1 MSTKLTR
8 SAKILFTLTQAKTSM
23 NMQKSRIFFTYILA
37 VFLSVSLLIQASLP
51 VSAAPAEPLNDF
63 QKASQ
68 ERLLLPVQTNER
80 SYWPTGP
87 AVAAQSAILMEAETG
102 TILYAKNIHEELY
115 PASTTKMLT
124 CLIAVEQCALNE
136 TVNFSYEAVSA
147 VPADGSNMGMDAG
160 EYLTLE
166 ECLYGIMVA
175 SANEVANAVAE
186 HVAGSLD
193 GFAEMMNERAAEL
206 GCQNTHF
213 VNANGLHD
221 QDHYTSAYDLA
232 LIARAYF
239 QNDVLRRI
247 GNTASYHFIP
257 TPGQSEDFYKSNK
270 HRLINGELSYEGV
283 IGGKTGYTDL
293 ARQTLVTGC
302 EQAGMRLICVVMKE
316 EDPMQFEDTETL
328 FDYGYQNFTKTNIAD
343 NDTRHIIGNSNF
355 FYTGNDIFGDS
366 SPILSIAPDGYV
378 VLPNMSDFSAL
389 TSEIDYGAEGLDENE
404 IAQVSYYYHD
414 TLVGSGKILFSSRNT
429 HAYDFGDDDTPVTG
443 RPDNVIFI
451 NVKILVIAVS
461 AIAGVMIFFLILHSV
476 FSGRQDYRHERE
488 HRKQLRRDRRLKR
501 KERRYAKRG
510 RRRRRRW

>member
-1 MSTKLTR
+1 M
-8 SAKILFTLTQAKTSM
+8 KIQKKKNLFIDIA
-23 NMQKSRIFFTYILA
+23 A
-37 VFLSVSLLIQASLP
+37 AFLSVSILIQASFSVLA
-51 VSAAPAEPLNDF
+51 VSSREPTGGSSGTAED
-63 QKASQ
+63 
-68 ERLLLPVQTNER
+68 RLLLPVQSNEL

-87 AVAAQSAILMEAETG
+87 AVSAEAAILMEAETG

-136 TVNFSYEAVSA
+136 RVDFSYEAVSS
-147 VPADGSNMGMDAG
+147 VPADGSNMGIDAG

-193 GFAEMMNERAAEL
+193 EFAKMMNKRAAEL

-213 VNANGLHD
+213 ANANGLHE

-247 GNTASYHFIP
+247 GNTASYHFSP
-257 TPGQSEDFYKSNK
+257 SAGQPDDFYKSNR
-270 HRLINGELSYEGV
+270 HLLINGTLSYEGI

-293 ARQTLVTGC
+293 AGNTLVTGC
-302 EQAGMRLICVVMKE
+302 EQSGMRLICVVMKE
-316 EDPMQFEDTETL
+316 DSPMQFEDTEAL
-328 FDYGYQNFTKTNIAD
+328 FDYGYQNFTKANIAD
-343 NDTRHIIGNSNF
+343 NDSRHIIGSSSF
-355 FYTGNDIFGDS
+355 FYTGNDIFGNS

-378 VLPNMSDFSAL
+378 VLPNMSDFADL
-389 TSEIDYGAEGLDENE
+389 TSKIDYDAADLEENE
-404 IAQVSYYYHD
+404 IAEVTYYYHD
-414 TLVGSGKILFSSRNT
+414 VLVGSGKILFSSGEPQ
-429 HAYDFGDDDTPVTG
+429 AYNFDSDDSPVTG

-451 NVKILVIAVS
+451 NVKIAVIILSAV
-461 AIAGVMIFFLILHSV
+461 AGILIFFLILHSV
-476 FSGRQDYRHERE
+476 FSGRQDYRHERSR
-488 HRKQLRRDRRLKR
+488 RKQLRRDKHFRR
-501 KERRYAKRG
+501 KERRYAKRS
-510 RRRRRRW
+510 RRRRRRR

>member
-1 MSTKLTR
+1 M
-8 SAKILFTLTQAKTSM
+8 KIQKKKNLFIDIA
-23 NMQKSRIFFTYILA
+23 A
-37 VFLSVSLLIQASLP
+37 AFLSVSILIQASFSVLA
-51 VSAAPAEPLNDF
+51 VSSGEPTGGSSGTAED
-63 QKASQ
+63 
-68 ERLLLPVQTNER
+68 RLLLPVQSNEL

-87 AVAAQSAILMEAETG
+87 AVSAEAAILMEAETG

-136 TVNFSYEAVSA
+136 RVDFSYEAVSS
-147 VPADGSNMGMDAG
+147 VPADGSNMGIDAG

-193 GFAEMMNERAAEL
+193 EFAEMMNKRAAEL

-213 VNANGLHD
+213 ANANGLHD

-247 GNTASYHFIP
+247 GNTASYHFSP
-257 TPGQSEDFYKSNK
+257 SAGQPDDFYKSNR
-270 HRLINGELSYEGV
+270 HLLINGTLSYEGI

-293 ARQTLVTGC
+293 AGNTLVTGC
-302 EQAGMRLICVVMKE
+302 EQSGMRLICVVMKE
-316 EDPMQFEDTETL
+316 DSPMQFEDTEAL
-328 FDYGYQNFTKTNIAD
+328 FDYGYQNFTKANIAD
-343 NDTRHIIGNSNF
+343 NDSRHIIGSSSF
-355 FYTGNDIFGDS
+355 FYTGNDIFGNS

-378 VLPNMSDFSAL
+378 VLPNMSNFADL
-389 TSEIDYGAEGLDENE
+389 TSKIDYDAAGLEENE
-404 IAQVSYYYHD
+404 IAEVTYYYHD
-414 TLVGSGKILFSSRNT
+414 VLVGSGKILFSSGNA
-429 HAYDFGDDDTPVTG
+429 HSYDFGNDGSPVAG

-451 NVKILVIAVS
+451 NVKVLVIVIS
-461 AIAGVMIFFLILHSV
+461 AIAGVIIFILILHSI
-476 FSGRQDYRHERE
+476 FYGRQDFRHERKR
-488 HRKQLRRDRRLKR
+488 RKQARRDKRFKR
-501 KERRYAKRG
+501 KERRLAKRG
-510 RRRRRRW
+510 RRRRRR

>member
-1 MSTKLTR
+1 M
-8 SAKILFTLTQAKTSM
+8 KI
-23 NMQKSRIFFTYILA
+23 QKKKNLFTYICIALM
-37 VFLSVSLLIQASLP
+37 SVSILIQASVP
-51 VSAAPAEPLNDF
+51 VSAAPAEEPSNEFEQGARD
-63 QKASQ
+63 
-68 ERLLLPVQTNER
+68 RLSLPVQSNEL

-87 AVAAQSAILMEAETG
+87 AVSAEAAILMEAETG

-136 TVNFSYEAVSA
+136 RVDFSYEAVSS
-147 VPADGSNMGMDAG
+147 VPTDGSNMGMDAG
-160 EYLTLE
+160 EYLSLE

-193 GFAEMMNERAAEL
+193 EFAGMMNERAAEL

-213 VNANGLHD
+213 VNANGLHVEN
-221 QDHYTSAYDLA
+221 HYTSAYDLA

-247 GNTASYHFIP
+247 GNTPSYHFVP
-257 TPGQSEDFYKSNK
+257 SAGQPEDFYKQNK
-270 HRLINGELSYEGV
+270 HRLINGELSYEGI
-283 IGGKTGYTDL
+283 IGGKTGYTDS

-316 EDPMQFEDTETL
+316 EDPMQFEDTEAL
-328 FDYGYQNFTKTNIAD
+328 FDYGYQNFMKANIAD
-343 NDTRHIIGNSNF
+343 NDTRHIIGSSDF

-378 VLPNMSDFSAL
+378 VLPNMSNFDDL
-389 TSEIDYGAEGLDENE
+389 TSKIDYSAADLEENE
-404 IAQVSYYYHD
+404 IAEVTYYYHD
-414 TLVGSGKILFSSRNT
+414 TLVGSGKIIFSSRDT
-429 HAYDFGDDDTPVTG
+429 HSYDFGSDDSPVAG

-451 NVKILVIAVS
+451 NVKVLVTAIS
-461 AIAGVMIFFLILHSV
+461 AIAGVIIFILILHSI
-476 FSGRQDYRHERE
+476 FYGRQDFRHERE
-488 HRKQLRRDRRLKR
+488 RRKQARRDKRFKR
-501 KERRYAKRG
+501 KERRLAKRG
-510 RRRRRRW
+510 RRRRRR

>member
-1 MSTKLTR
+1 MILQKKKS
-8 SAKILFTLTQAKTSM
+8 LFTYLFA
-23 NMQKSRIFFTYILA
+23 A
-37 VFLSVSLLIQASLP
+37 FLSVTVLMQTSFPAL
-51 VSAAPAEPLNDF
+51 AAPEGELTEA
-63 QKASQ
+63 QQAAQ
-68 ERLLLPVQTNER
+68 ERLRLPVQTNDL
-80 SYWPTGP
+80 SHWPTGP
-87 AVAAQSAILMEAETG
+87 AITAEAAILMEADTG

-136 TVNFSYEAVSA
+136 TVNFSYEAVGA
-147 VPADGSNMGMDAG
+147 VPTDGSNMGMDAG
-160 EYLTLE
+160 EYISME

-213 VNANGLHD
+213 VNANGLHVET
-221 QDHYTSAYDLA
+221 HYTSAYDLA

-257 TPGQSEDFYKSNK
+257 SAGQPDDFYKTNK
-270 HRLINGELSYEGV
+270 HQLINGETSYEGI
-283 IGGKTGYTDL
+283 IGGKTGYTDT

-316 EDPMQFEDTETL
+316 ESPAQFEDTKTL
-328 FDYGYQNFTKTNIAD
+328 FDYGYQNFTKANIAD
-343 NDTRHIIGNSNF
+343 NDTRHIISNSNF
-355 FYTGNDIFGDS
+355 FHTGNDIFGDS
-366 SPILSIAPDGYV
+366 SPILSIASDGYV
-378 VLPNMSDFSAL
+378 ILPNMSNFSDL
-389 TSEIDYGAEGLDENE
+389 TSKIDYDAENLQENE
-404 IAQVSYYYHD
+404 IAEISYYYYD

-429 HAYDFGDDDTPVTG
+429 HLYEFGSGDEPLTG

-451 NVKILVIAVS
+451 NVKMLVIIIS
-461 AIAGVMIFFLILHSV
+461 GIAGVTIFFLILHSILT
-476 FSGRQDYRHERE
+476 GRQDYKHERK
-488 HRKQLRRDRRLKR
+488 RKKQLRRDKRQKR
-501 KERRYAKRG
+501 KERKLAK
-510 RRRRRRW
+510 RRRRR